1 MRVTRIEGCLLVLRP
16 ILATALDIDM
26 GRPHRDSLF
35 MVAELIQN
43 RGMFDKDGLEGW
55 DVARDLV
62 SQDLKARL
70 AKKVF

>member
-1 MRVTRIEGCLLVLRP
+1 MVITRIEGCLLVLRP
-16 ILATALDIDM
+16 ILAATLDVDV
-26 GRPHRDSLF
+26 GRPPRNSLF
-35 MVAELIQN
+35 VVAELVQN